1 MFYEGSRSG
10 IEALVEDLLNLDIGL
25 NVYVKNYT
33 YFYTFY
39 KEAPGENWF
48 KVLDNYTGTL
58 YTFYSFNKSHC
69 NPEYTVSTTSSSLF
83 LRGWLN
89 LCNDN
94 EVRFWFS

>member
-1 MFYEGSRSG
+1 MYYEGNRGG

-33 YFYTFY
+33 FFYTFY
-39 KEAPGENWF
+39 KEDPKENWF
-48 KVLDNYTGTL
+48 KVLDNHTGTL
-58 YTFYSFNKSHC
+58 YTFYSFNKGHD
-69 NPEYTVSTTSSSLF
+69 NPEYNVSTCSFSLF

-94 EVRFWFS
+94 EVRFWFE